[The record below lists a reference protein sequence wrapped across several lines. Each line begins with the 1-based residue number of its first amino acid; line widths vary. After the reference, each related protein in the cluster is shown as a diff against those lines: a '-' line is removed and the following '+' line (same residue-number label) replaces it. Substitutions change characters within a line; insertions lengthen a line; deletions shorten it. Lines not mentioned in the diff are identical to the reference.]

1 MNLLLLEDCDLTGD
15 NTAIVRERRHR
26 HMVDIKGVGIGDTLP
41 AGILN
46 GPVGTAT
53 ITAQTADSTTVSL
66 ALDGTPPAPLPL
78 TLVMALPRPKMLRRI
93 LRMIAEL
100 GVKELH
106 LINSFKVEKSYWQSP
121 LLADHAIRE
130 YFIAGLEQ
138 VGDTRMPACTL
149 HNRFRPFAEDTL
161 PGLLTDKAGILADPA
176 GTSDDWPCGHR
187 QPALLAIGPEG
198 GFIPF
203 ERELLLAQGLTP
215 HSLGERIYRVET
227 AVPLAVNSL
236 FSVKAK
242 T

>member
-1 MNLLLLEDCDLTGD
+1 MNLLLLEEGDLTGD

-26 HMVDIKGVGIGDTLP
+26 HTVDIKGAGIGDTLP
-41 AGILN
+41 AGVLN

-100 GVKELH
+100 GIKELH

-149 HNRFRPFAEDTL
+149 HHRFRPFAEDTL
-161 PGLLTDKAGILADPA
+161 PGLLADKAGVLADPA
-176 GTSDDWPCGHR
+176 GTTDWPCGHR

-198 GFIPF
+198 GLIPF
-203 ERELLLAQGLTP
+203 ERELLLTQGLMP
-215 HSLGERIYRVET
+215 CSLGSRIYRVET
-227 AVPLAVNSL
+227 AVPLATQSL
-236 FSVKAK
+236 FPV
-242 T
+242 TP

>member
-1 MNLLLLEDCDLTGD
+1 MNLLLLEDCDLTGEA
-15 NTAIVRERRHR
+15 TATVRERRHR
-26 HMVDIKGVGIGDTLP
+26 HMVGIKGAGLGDTLP
-41 AGILN
+41 AGLLN

-66 ALDGTPPAPLPL
+66 VLNGTPPAPLPL

-93 LRMIAEL
+93 LRTVAEL
-100 GVKELH
+100 GIKELH

-121 LLADHAIRE
+121 LLAEAAINE

-138 VGDTRMPACTL
+138 VGDTALPACTL
-149 HNRFRPFAEDTL
+149 HTRFRPFVEDTL
-161 PGLLTDKAGILADPA
+161 PGLLADRAGVLADPA
-176 GTSDDWPCGHR
+176 GATNWPSGHR

-215 HSLGERIYRVET
+215 QSLGERIYRVET

-236 FSVKAK
+236 FSVKSAP
-242 T
+242 